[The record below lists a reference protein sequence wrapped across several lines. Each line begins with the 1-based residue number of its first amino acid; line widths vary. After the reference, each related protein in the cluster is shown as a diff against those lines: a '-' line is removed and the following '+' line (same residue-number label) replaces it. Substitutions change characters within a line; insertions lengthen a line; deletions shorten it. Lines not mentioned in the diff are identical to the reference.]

1 MQFPASDVRSWF
13 PRFSP
18 QARAANQPIVDTVRE
33 IAARHD
39 APPHRSRSPGSSRSD
54 HGSFPSPGTRRRER
68 LQENIGAD
76 SIELT
81 TEELKKL
88 DAINAA
94 GNVQGARGTGRET
107 YG

>member
-18 QARAANQPIVDTVRE
+18 EARTANQPIVDTVRE
-33 IAARHD
+33 IAAAHP
-39 APPHRSRSPGSSRSD
+39 ATPAQIALAWLLAQQ
-54 HGSFPSPGTRRRER
+54 PSVVPIPGTRRLER
-68 LQENIGAD
+68 LQENVDVA

-81 TEELKKL
+81 AEELEKL
-88 DAINAA
+88 DTINATA
-94 GNVQGARGTGRET
+94 TVHGARATGRET